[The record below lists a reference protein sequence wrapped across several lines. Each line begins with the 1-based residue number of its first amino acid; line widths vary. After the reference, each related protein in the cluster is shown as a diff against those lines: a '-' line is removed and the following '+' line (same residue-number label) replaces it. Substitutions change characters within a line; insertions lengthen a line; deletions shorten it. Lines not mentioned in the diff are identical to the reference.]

1 MIAPR
6 DGNITIGHAGPN
18 PADAS
23 AGDEVQSK
31 AKRGFVFYFSLL
43 VIGMAGSAFGFK
55 LVEFAITF
63 RGNEPVRV
71 AIVPVMTYLIVAGG
85 FACLFLW
92 AWTTGQFKN
101 VERVKY
107 RMMEMQ
113 DEIDGKKGPRGQGA
127 EGSREKQDAT

>member
-6 DGNITIGHAGPN
+6 DGNITIGHAGTN
-18 PADAS
+18 PANTS
-23 AGDEVQSK
+23 AVGEVQSK

-55 LVEFAITF
+55 IVEFAITF

-71 AIVPVMTYLIVAGG
+71 AIVPVMTYLIVAVG

-113 DEIDGKKGPRGQGA
+113 DEIDGSKRPTGQAG
-127 EGSREKQDAT
+127 ERPSETQDAA